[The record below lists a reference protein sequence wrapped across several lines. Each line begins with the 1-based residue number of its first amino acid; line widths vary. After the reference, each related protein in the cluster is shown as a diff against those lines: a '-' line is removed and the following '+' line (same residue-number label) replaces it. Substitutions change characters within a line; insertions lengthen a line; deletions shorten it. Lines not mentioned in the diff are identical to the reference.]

1 MTPKPIITFLS
12 DFGTQDG
19 YVGAVKGVLKSFNDS
34 IEIIDITH
42 DIASYNI
49 KQAAFTL
56 LNYYKQ
62 YPKGTVHLAVVDPG
76 VGSKR
81 NVIILHIENYYFVG
95 PDNGIFQYVMQSDIS
110 EIYTIDPVSIY
121 KNEKGATF
129 HARDIFAPIAARLAI
144 GERAENI
151 GKRMDI
157 INPANK
163 VNKIESN
170 KSIQIDVDTIT
181 CDKFGNIIFDITK
194 TERKQNKNQQIRTIR
209 FKNFESNQI
218 YDYYSQVTKG
228 TPLFLWNSLGFLEL
242 AICEGN
248 AMNYFHCDIAD
259 KVTIIFK

>member
-95 PDNGIFQYVMQSDIS
+95 PDD
-110 EIYTIDPVSIY
+110 
-121 KNEKGATF
+121 
-129 HARDIFAPIAARLAI
+129 
-144 GERAENI
+144 AE
-151 GKRMDI
+151 
-157 INPANK
+157 
-163 VNKIESN
+163 
-170 KSIQIDVDTIT
+170 
-181 CDKFGNIIFDITK
+181 
-194 TERKQNKNQQIRTIR
+194 
-209 FKNFESNQI
+209 
-218 YDYYSQVTKG
+218 
-228 TPLFLWNSLGFLEL
+228 
-242 AICEGN
+242 
-248 AMNYFHCDIAD
+248 
-259 KVTIIFK
+259 